1 MSCDFK
7 LSIWDRGWA
16 WNWSAGAGAPK
27 TQFRSP
33 SAAPGGDVP
42 ATARQQGTGKIML
55 GRARSRAQALARLPC
70 RVPRAKNTPSAAR
83 PGRSRSHGRPSAG
96 IIGFRRG
103 CVRGLARRTPAV
115 EVALV
120 VLLVVVAARLV
131 VVDKHPRR
139 RVAPQPA
146 PQRRPP
152 ATTSCFPEV
161 HVGAVWAVPRAC
173 RAGLC
178 RPCGSPGRTNP
189 RPPPGCASVPHSSSR
204 HPRPPR
210 PAGRQRHVHSIA
222 DAGPQNQPACRGPS
236 RGAGWRPRHPAC
248 PGGTFFRGSVFREQA
263 LLTRKG
269 WGVERAPPAV
279 VCYFRALGGTE
290 GRK

>member
-1 MSCDFK
+1 MSCC
-7 LSIWDRGWA
+7 
-16 WNWSAGAGAPK
+16 
-27 TQFRSP
+27 
-33 SAAPGGDVP
+33 V
-42 ATARQQGTGKIML
+42 
-55 GRARSRAQALARLPC
+55 SRAN
-70 RVPRAKNTPSAAR
+70 NTPSAAR
-83 PGRSRSHGRPSAG
+83 PGRSRSHGRPTAG

-103 CVRGLARRTPAV
+103 CMRGLARRTPAV

-120 VLLVVVAARLV
+120 VLLVVVAARRLV

-189 RPPPGCASVPHSSSR
+189 RPPPGCASVPHSSPR
-204 HPRPPR
+204 HPRPPH
-210 PAGRQRHVHSIA
+210 PAGRQRRACIQSLTLVHKINQRVEGHLA
-222 DAGPQNQPACRGPS
+222 ARGGGPGVRRAR
-236 RGAGWRPRHPAC
+236 
-248 PGGTFFRGSVFREQA
+248 GGTFFRFRLSRA
-263 LLTRKG
+263 GAFDAKG
-269 WGVERAPPAV
+269 
-279 VCYFRALGGTE
+279 LG
-290 GRK
+290 R

>member
-1 MSCDFK
+1 MG
-7 LSIWDRGWA
+7 LELERWRGRA
-16 WNWSAGAGAPK
+16 KNASLNFAHRRP
-27 TQFRSP
+27 P
-33 SAAPGGDVP
+33 AAGGDVP
-42 ATARQQGTGKIML
+42 ATARQQGD
-55 GRARSRAQALARLPC
+55 RENHVRPARSRGTSFSH
-70 RVPRAKNTPSAAR
+70 VHSPSPMSSLSREQHAVRR
-83 PGRSRSHGRPSAG
+83 PGRSRSHGRPPAG

-139 RVAPQPA
+139 RVAPQPGA

-210 PAGRQRHVHSIA
+210 PAGRQRRAFNRH
-222 DAGPQNQPACRGPS
+222 AGPQNQPACRGPS
-236 RGAGWRPRHPAC
+236 RGAGWRPRRPAC
-248 PGGTFFRGSVFREQA
+248 PGGDFFSRFRLSRA
-263 LLTRKG
+263 GAFDAKG
-269 WGVERAPPAV
+269 
-279 VCYFRALGGTE
+279 LG
-290 GRK
+290 R

>member
-1 MSCDFK
+1 
-7 LSIWDRGWA
+7 
-16 WNWSAGAGAPK
+16 
-27 TQFRSP
+27 
-33 SAAPGGDVP
+33 
-42 ATARQQGTGKIML
+42 ML
-55 GRARSRAQALARLPC
+55 GRARSRGTSFSH
-70 RVPRAKNTPSAAR
+70 VHSPSPMSSLSREQHAVRR

-96 IIGFRRG
+96 ITGSRRG

-115 EVALV
+115 KVALV

-161 HVGAVWAVPRAC
+161 HVGAVWAVPREC

-189 RPPPGCASVPHSSSR
+189 RPPSGCASVPHSSSR

-210 PAGRQRHVHSIA
+210 PAGRQRRACIQSPTLVHKINQRVEGHLA
-222 DAGPQNQPACRGPS
+222 ARGGGPGIRRAR
-236 RGAGWRPRHPAC
+236 
-248 PGGTFFRGSVFREQA
+248 GGTFFRGSVFREQA

-279 VCYFRALGGTE
+279 VCYFRALRGTE

>member
-1 MSCDFK
+1 MTASQGPPSNPRSYWEK
-7 LSIWDRGWA
+7 YGTVGGLGTGARGRRA
-16 WNWSAGAGAPK
+16 KNASLNFAHRRP
-27 TQFRSP
+27 
-33 SAAPGGDVP
+33 P
-42 ATARQQGTGKIML
+42 AETCRRQRDSRATGKIML
-55 GRARSRAQALARLPC
+55 GRARSRGTSFSH
-70 RVPRAKNTPSAAR
+70 VHSPSPMSSLSREQHAVRR

-204 HPRPPR
+204 HPRPPH
-210 PAGRQRHVHSIA
+210 PAGRQRHAFNRRRWSTKSTSVSRAISRRGVA
-222 DAGPQNQPACRGPS
+222 APASGV
-236 RGAGWRPRHPAC
+236 
-248 PGGTFFRGSVFREQA
+248 PGGGLFF
-263 LLTRKG
+263 
-269 WGVERAPPAV
+269 AV
-279 VCYFRALGGTE
+279 PSFASR
-290 GRK
+290 RF

>member
-1 MSCDFK
+1 MGPWVG
-7 LSIWDRGWA
+7 LELER
-16 WNWSAGAGAPK
+16 AGGAPK
-27 TQFRSP
+27 TRRSISLTRSP
-33 SAAPGGDVP
+33 PAAGGDVP
-42 ATARQQGTGKIML
+42 ATARQQGD
-55 GRARSRAQALARLPC
+55 RENHVRPARSRGTSFSH
-70 RVPRAKNTPSAAR
+70 VHSPSPMSSLSREQHAVRR
-83 PGRSRSHGRPSAG
+83 PGRSRSHGRPPAG

-120 VLLVVVAARLV
+120 VLLVVVAVRLV

-204 HPRPPR
+204 HPRPPH
-210 PAGRQRHVHSIA
+210 PAGRQRHAFNRRRWSTKSTSVSRAISRRGVA
-222 DAGPQNQPACRGPS
+222 APAS
-236 RGAGWRPRHPAC
+236 SV
-248 PGGTFFRGSVFREQA
+248 PGGDFFSRFRLSRA
-263 LLTRKG
+263 GAFDAKG
-269 WGVERAPPAV
+269 
-279 VCYFRALGGTE
+279 LG
-290 GRK
+290 R